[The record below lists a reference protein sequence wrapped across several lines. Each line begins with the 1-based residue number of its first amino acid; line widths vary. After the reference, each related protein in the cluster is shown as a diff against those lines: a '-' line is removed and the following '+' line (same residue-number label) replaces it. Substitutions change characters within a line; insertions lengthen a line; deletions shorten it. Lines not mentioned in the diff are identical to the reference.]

1 MKHKKPIEGSS
12 KQLKIEE
19 KIRMLKRIEL
29 KKLNPSLRLTKAE
42 SALGRRLEKI
52 KLKAR
57 IN

>member
-1 MKHKKPIEGSS
+1 MKYKKLIEGSS

-42 SALGRRLEKI
+42 SALGRRLEKKKNI
-52 KLKAR
+52 R
-57 IN
+57 